1 MADAVGHGSR
11 GERAMTTIRRSWA
24 GIRQVL
30 LAPVLP
36 VVLVLLWYALTRSES
51 GSSYPYPT
59 GIVRSARHL
68 VLSGQLFEALGIS
81 LVRVLVGFGIA
92 LVLGGVLGL
101 LMGRFRLVRETF
113 DPLIETVRPI
123 APIALVPLAILWLGT
138 GSASAV
144 GIIAYAAFFPIIL
157 NVVGAV
163 RDIDANLIDAARTFG
178 VGEVGILRQVILP
191 GVIPGVVV
199 GARLGMGL
207 GWAAVVAAEL
217 AVGTGASAHVGIGTL
232 MLTMYQYESNPNPI
246 VVCMIGVGVVGLL
259 LDMVLRRARQALTPW
274 QR

>member
-1 MADAVGHGSR
+1 
-11 GERAMTTIRRSWA
+11 MTAIRRL
-24 GIRQVL
+24 RQLL

-36 VVLVLLWYALTRSES
+36 VVLVLCWYVFASS
-51 GSSYPYPT
+51 GASYPYPT
-59 GIVRSARHL
+59 GIVRAAQHL
-68 VLSGQLFEALGIS
+68 VVTGQLFQALGIS

-92 LVLGGVLGL
+92 VALGGILGL
-101 LMGRFRLVRETF
+101 LMGRYRVVREIF

-138 GSASAV
+138 GSPSAV
-144 GIIAYAAFFPIIL
+144 AIIAYAAFFPIIL

-163 RDIDANLIDAARTFG
+163 HDMDTSLINAARTFG
-178 VGEVGILRQVILP
+178 VGEIGILRQVILP

-207 GWAAVVAAEL
+207 GWAAVIAAEL
-217 AVGTGASAHVGIGTL
+217 AVGSGASAHVGIGTL
-232 MLTMYQYESNPNPI
+232 MLTLYQYASDPNPI

-259 LDMVLRRARQALTPW
+259 LDIVLRRVGRALTPW
-274 QR
+274 R